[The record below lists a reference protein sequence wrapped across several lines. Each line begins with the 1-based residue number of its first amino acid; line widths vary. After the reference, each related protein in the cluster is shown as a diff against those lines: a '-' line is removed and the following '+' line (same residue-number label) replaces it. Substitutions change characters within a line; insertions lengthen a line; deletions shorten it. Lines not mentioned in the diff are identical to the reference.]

1 MGSDPRHLRLALV
14 TFLAMGA
21 GIAVNVLYL
30 QDRGGAS
37 PAERARTSRAQARLA
52 AERQRQL
59 AIEPAQPRAPAA
71 RPDGRQPV
79 MAANLARPATTLPA
93 ATEQGPRV
101 GRFAVPAAP
110 KADGPAAV
118 VDSEAEIVRAVQQRL
133 AALGYEPGPATGN
146 AALLTR
152 GAIMAYEHDQRLP
165 VTGEASEPLLRLL
178 ENAPG
183 AREAL
188 ALRVPGRG
196 HPHAQQVIQTVQQ
209 SLASLGYFTARA
221 DGLPGEMLER
231 AIREYEMDNGMIP
244 TGRVSSPLLSR
255 LARAPVSRR
264 TAGTQRSQP
273 R

>member
-1 MGSDPRHLRLALV
+1 MGSDPRRLRLAFA
-14 TFLAMGA
+14 TFLAIGA

-37 PAERARTSRAQARLA
+37 PAERARASRAQARLA
-52 AERQRQL
+52 AERQL
-59 AIEPAQPRAPAA
+59 AVEPAQPRAPAA
-71 RPDGRQPV
+71 RPDGRQPI
-79 MAANLARPATTLPA
+79 MAANLARPATSLREAP
-93 ATEQGPRV
+93 EQGPRV
-101 GRFAVPAAP
+101 GRFAAPAVP
-110 KADGPAAV
+110 KSDGPAAV
-118 VDSEAEIVRAVQQRL
+118 VASEADVVRAVQQRL

-196 HPHAQQVIQTVQQ
+196 NPHAQQVIRTVQQ

-221 DGLPGEMLER
+221 DGLPGEALER

-264 TAGTQRSQP
+264 TAGAQRSQP